1 MRFNAILILTTSIL
15 MIVACDTK
23 PRVKASN
30 QDVMTGSKAQTAAH
44 TIVVKEVLQANS
56 YTYIYVSEGDAEY
69 WIATAKQPLE
79 VGMTLH
85 YDKGM
90 EMNDF
95 TSKEIDRT
103 FDSIFFVN
111 QIRGTSSANARS
123 GKNTMEALK
132 DISVEKV
139 PGSLSIAELYDNK
152 AEYAGK
158 MVTITGQVTK
168 FNSGIMGRNWVHLQ
182 DGTTSG
188 EDFDVTVT
196 TTASVSKG
204 DVVVFSGTVAL
215 DKDFGA
221 GYIYDLIIEEAELST
236 ES

>member
-1 MRFNAILILTTSIL
+1 MRFKVIMIL
-15 MIVACDTK
+15 MTSMFMVVACDTK
-23 PRVKASN
+23 PRVKASGHDAMN
-30 QDVMTGSKAQTAAH
+30 GSAAQTAAH

-69 WIATAKQPLE
+69 WIATAKQPVQ

-90 EMNDF
+90 EMKDF
-95 TSKEIDRT
+95 NSKEIDRT
-103 FDSIFFVN
+103 FESIFFVN
-111 QIRGTSSANARS
+111 QIRGTSSANART
-123 GKNTMEALK
+123 GKSTMAAMK
-132 DISVEKV
+132 NISVDQV
-139 PGSLSIAELYDNK
+139 PGSLSVAELYEKK

-158 MVTITGQVTK
+158 MVTVTGQVTK

-188 EDFDVTVT
+188 DAFDITLT
-196 TTASVSKG
+196 TTASVAKG

-221 GYIYDLIIEEAELST
+221 GYIYDLIIEGAELSA

>member
-15 MIVACDTK
+15 MLVACDTK

-103 FDSIFFVN
+103 FDSIFFEPSYN
-111 QIRGTSSANARS
+111 PPHERQNSRAFHQKLLKRKARGWRINSSPTSRH
-123 GKNTMEALK
+123 
-132 DISVEKV
+132 
-139 PGSLSIAELYDNK
+139 
-152 AEYAGK
+152 
-158 MVTITGQVTK
+158 QVY
-168 FNSGIMGRNWVHLQ
+168 LQ
-182 DGTTSG
+182 H
-188 EDFDVTVT
+188 
-196 TTASVSKG
+196 
-204 DVVVFSGTVAL
+204 
-215 DKDFGA
+215 
-221 GYIYDLIIEEAELST
+221 
-236 ES
+236 